1 MAIDKKIGNVITDTI
16 LVEKII
22 DAISLSYNWY
32 CFEIMYKVFE
42 VGLGIVAS
50 LYFFAYMPMQ
60 LVAGLLSDRFGP
72 RRLLTIMIFIC
83 AMGALVFSQAHS
95 LWSVALGRVLM
106 GFGSAFAFTGT
117 LVIISRWFATKY
129 FATLTGILQLMSSIG
144 AIIASTPLAIFI
156 ANYGWRAAMLYLA
169 LLGFIL
175 AGLVYRIIRDM
186 PPKATPI
193 KQVQPGELKRLKR
206 VIRNPQTWSIG
217 VYSFLLWAPM
227 IVFGELWGA
236 PYVSAYYA
244 VSIKQ
249 ASLVIDMLWL
259 GVAISCPLTALLSE
273 YIRQRLV
280 VLKLMTLLGFIVSLL
295 MVLNLHVPFY
305 AMGLLSFL
313 LGCSASGAI
322 LTFAMINEI
331 NPSSDTGTAIGFN
344 NMMVVAGGA
353 LLHPLVG
360 YILKFWWSGQIVN
373 GAPIYSAI
381 EYQHALWV
389 LPLLYVVAGFIVSK
403 KIKDSYTAASPVF
416 VSKANA

>member
-1 MAIDKKIGNVITDTI
+1 MKNIKIMAIVMFI
-16 LVEKII
+16 LSGSFYIYDFILQVAPGVLTNELMR
-22 DAISLSYNWY
+22 DLHMDS
-32 CFEIMYKVFE
+32 

-60 LVAGLLSDRFGP
+60 LVAGILSDRFGP

-83 AMGALVFSQAHS
+83 AMGTLVFSQAHS
-95 LWSVALGRVLM
+95 LWSVALGRLLM

-117 LVIISRWFATKY
+117 LVIISRWFAPKY

-156 ANYGWRAAMLYLA
+156 ASYGWRSAMLYLA
-169 LLGFIL
+169 ILGFIL

-186 PPKATPI
+186 PPKAAPI
-193 KQVQPGELKRLKR
+193 KQVQPGEFKRLRR

-217 VYSFLLWAPM
+217 IYSFLLWAPM

-244 VSIKQ
+244 VSIKH
-249 ASLVIDMLWL
+249 ASIVIDMLWL
-259 GVAISCPLTALLSE
+259 GIAISCPLTGLLSE

-280 VLKLMTLLGFIVSLL
+280 VLKLATLLGLIVSLL
-295 MVLNLHVPFY
+295 MVVNPHLPFY
-305 AMGLLSFL
+305 AMALLSFL

-322 LTFAMINEI
+322 LTFTMIKEI

-353 LLHPLVG
+353 LLHPLIG
-360 YILKFWWSGQIVN
+360 YILAFWWSGQMAN
-373 GAPIYSAI
+373 GVPVYTAT
-381 EYQHALWV
+381 EYQHALWI

-403 KIKDSYTAASPVF
+403 KIKESYIAAS
-416 VSKANA
+416 S